1 MRFSFLIF
9 LIVCGIGAQAQ
20 IVNIPDANFKNAL
33 VNEIVADT
41 DGDGAID
48 GPVDTNGDGEIQ
60 VTEAEAVF
68 RLKVDDFNI
77 ASLQGIQSFTNLRE
91 LECSNNNISSLDLS
105 QSPNL
110 KILSCIINQ
119 LTSLDVSQNPK
130 LELFGFAESNLT
142 INEN

>member
-77 ASLQGIQSFTNLRE
+77 ASLQGIQSFTNLLE

-119 LTSLDVSQNPK
+119 
-130 LELFGFAESNLT
+130 
-142 INEN
+142 